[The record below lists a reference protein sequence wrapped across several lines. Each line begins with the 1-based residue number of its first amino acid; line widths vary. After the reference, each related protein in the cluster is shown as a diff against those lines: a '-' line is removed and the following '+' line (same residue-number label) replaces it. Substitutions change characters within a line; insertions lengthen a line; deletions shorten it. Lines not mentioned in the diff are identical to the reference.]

1 MKKFL
6 TLFVFGVLAA
16 FAANAQ
22 YTETKDITPLGF
34 TGDFQYVAYGKD
46 NGIIAIANNN
56 CVYTSKDTC
65 KTWNVQKAPID
76 SIRGL
81 TMAEDQKTGFIYN
94 QYQIYKTIDGGK
106 TWNKHETNGIEKVLD
121 NKNMEYRKLY
131 IKNID
136 TLFMVATNRV
146 NGMRI
151 YMSADR
157 GTHWVQVAEKLYGNS
172 YFDGIANMCFVTSN
186 HGFAFGTAGFYAE
199 TKDGGL
205 TWNKQIISHLTY
217 FYDGIKCG
225 DGTMLQVYDGG
236 VPEVEGIKWAYF
248 PNGSN
253 KMCLAG
259 DKIIL
264 LDSKGVQ
271 VTKDFGT
278 TWTQIK
284 LPSTGKDMFFLSEKI
299 GVIIGSDLISYIT
312 KDGGE
317 TWTKFVHGGGEG
329 FNDIYA
335 KNDKECFITG
345 KTGRMFHTK
354 DGGETWTWQDF
365 NITGLSNMTFPS
377 QDTGYVISNDILL
390 MTTDGGNT
398 WIQKTNKHGGT
409 IMDFVTPQIGF
420 VGFIPNVAYLA
431 KTTDEGDTWIV
442 WTNKAY
448 RENVKPYSF
457 DFRNESD
464 GLVTGNG
471 NLLLHTVDGGQSWEI
486 KESIPNNYYVWSVQ
500 SVADKGWLVSVGEGD
515 FFGIFF
521 CDNDFNCQL
530 VFEGDNSNNNTGH
543 MYCISDSVYYQ
554 YINHSHY
561 ISHDYGMTW
570 EDAGFEI
577 TGQRSFVNEHLAYSF
592 DSEYHLYK
600 TYINVRDIEITIEQ
614 IEYRQIE
621 FTTNIEENV
630 FANIYIKDDNGNL
643 HGLFPNYEIKKDIPC
658 VIDIPQD
665 FSEGSY
671 RLFFE
676 SLNSA
681 YKDTESEPFEISDE
695 TAVLDI
701 SKNQTYSVQGK
712 TLYIYDSNAKLYTVL
727 GTEIPIQNGV
737 AELKAGVY
745 ILQTT
750 QGREKVV
757 VQ

>member
-1 MKKFL
+1 MRKLL
-6 TLFVFGVLAA
+6 TLVTLCILCGIEG
-16 FAANAQ
+16 FAQN
-22 YTETKDITPLGF
+22 TETKDITPLGF

-299 GVIIGSDLISYIT
+299 GVIIGSNLISYIT

-335 KNDKECFITG
+335 KNDNECFIAG

-354 DGGETWTWQDF
+354 DGGETWEWQDLY
-365 NITGLSNMTFPS
+365 TMGLKSITFPS
-377 QDTGYVISNDILL
+377 QDTGYVISKNVLF
-390 MTTDGGNT
+390 MTTDGGNS
-398 WIQKTNKHGGT
+398 WYQKTNRYNCDIINFITSQVGYMGFDDFTSPSILKTIDGG
-409 IMDFVTPQIGF
+409 
-420 VGFIPNVAYLA
+420 N
-431 KTTDEGDTWIV
+431 TWI
-442 WTNKAY
+442 NNYNSHYSNNAY
-448 RENVKPYSF
+448 PCWFEFKDEFEGFS
-457 DFRNESD
+457 
-464 GLVTGNG
+464 TGQD
-471 NLLLHTVDGGQSWEI
+471 NLLLHTIDGGNNWQLTEI
-486 KESIPNNYYVWSVQ
+486 IPDNYVI
-500 SVADKGWLVSVGEGD
+500 DKFIHTKNGLVVYGWDYTYMDV
-515 FFGIFF
+515 FY
-521 CDNDFNCQL
+521 CDENFNCTLIFNGKDKDVRNLQKINDTI
-530 VFEGDNSNNNTGH
+530 VF
-543 MYCISDSVYYQ
+543 ISYDS
-554 YINHSHY
+554 SEY
-561 ISHDYGMTW
+561 ISRDGGRNW
-570 EDAGFEI
+570 EELNVHIPIGK
-577 TGQRSFVNEHLAYSF
+577 TSYSSEHTAYSF
-592 DSEYHLYK
+592 DFDSHLFK
-600 TYINVRDIEITIEQ
+600 TIINVNKIQIDVRPTVNRTIEIIPNVE
-614 IEYRQIE
+614 EYIRVNLYLRNENEITYE
-621 FTTNIEENV
+621 LSKNIELLS
-630 FANIYIKDDNGNL
+630 GNSM
-643 HGLFPNYEIKKDIPC
+643 EIQIPKEIPC
-658 VIDIPQD
+658 GTYSLYI
-665 FSEGSY
+665 
-671 RLFFE
+671 E

-681 YKDTESEPFEISDE
+681 YSDTESEPFEVSDE
-695 TAVLDI
+695 TAVFDM
-701 SKNQTYSVQGK
+701 SKSKTYRIQGK
-712 TLYIYDSNAKLYTVL
+712 TLYVYFPYAKLYTIL
-727 GTEIPIQNGV
+727 GTEIPLINGSV
-737 AELKAGVY
+737 ELKTGVY
-745 ILQTT
+745 ILVNGNETYKIVIQ
-750 QGREKVV
+750 
-757 VQ
+757 